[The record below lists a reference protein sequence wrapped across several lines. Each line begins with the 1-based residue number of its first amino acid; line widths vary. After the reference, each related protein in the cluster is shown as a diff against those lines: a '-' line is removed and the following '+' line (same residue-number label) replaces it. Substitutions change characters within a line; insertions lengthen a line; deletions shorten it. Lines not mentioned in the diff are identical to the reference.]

1 METKPTEAA
10 TTPAAETIPA
20 LPGQEPSVTPTQR
33 TFASCRMYENEF
45 PEVDDMVM
53 VRVNTIN
60 EIGAWV
66 HLLEYN
72 NKEGFILLSEL
83 SRRRMRSVAKHI
95 RVGKQ
100 EVLQVLRVDKEKGI
114 NMLLSCIIRI
124 KS

>member
-1 METKPTEAA
+1 METTKPTEAA
-10 TTPAAETIPA
+10 ETIPI
-20 LPGQEPSVTPTQR
+20 PGTEPTVTPTQR
-33 TFASCRMYENEF
+33 TFGSCRMYEQEF

-66 HLLEYN
+66 CLLEYN

-100 EVLQVLRVDKEKGI
+100 EVLQVLRVDKEKGLVPG
-114 NMLLSCIIRI
+114 LLVNEF
-124 KS
+124 